1 MKTIYSVQSYRA
13 SIVRDLIF
21 LVLGIILV
29 IYQSAVIENCVRFVG
44 VAVML
49 VSGISA
55 FKVFQIK
62 DEKSK
67 TFIWVG
73 VVFALL
79 FGLFI
84 FFMPHLFTGFL
95 AILFGLLLLWGGVLQ
110 LITLIKALKWT
121 TFNFVSFFVPLLNIA
136 IGVAMVFATES
147 FLDSSMWLIGLAMIF
162 YAVTDF
168 VTQYSMYKKYGD
180 MEIVAA
186 EKKSDANNSEQEV
199 DEEIIDET
207 DKGLKE

>member
-1 MKTIYSVQSYRA
+1 MKTIYSIQSYQT
-13 SIVRDLIF
+13 SIIRDLIF
-21 LVLGIILV
+21 LVLGVILA
-29 IYQSAVIENCVRFVG
+29 IYQSAIIENCVRFVG
-44 VAVML
+44 AAVML

-55 FKVFQIK
+55 FKVFRIK

-67 TFIWVG
+67 SFIWVG

-84 FFMPHLFTGFL
+84 FFMPQLFTGFL

-110 LITLIKALKWT
+110 LITLVKALKWT

-168 VTQYSMYKKYGD
+168 VTQYSMYKKYGE

-186 EKKSDANNSEQEV
+186 EKKPDANNSEQEV